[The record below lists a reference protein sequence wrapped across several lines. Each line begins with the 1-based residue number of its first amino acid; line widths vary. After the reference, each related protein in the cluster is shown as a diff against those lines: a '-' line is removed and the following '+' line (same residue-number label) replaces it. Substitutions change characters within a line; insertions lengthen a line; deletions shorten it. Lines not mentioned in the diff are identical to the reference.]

1 MKYLI
6 IFSLIAFSF
15 QSEIFAQKY
24 MTRTGHIWFFSHTDI
39 EDIEAHNHQSTS
51 IIDLEKGEMAFAVL
65 MNGFQFEKALMQE
78 HFREKYVESEKFPKA
93 SFKGR
98 ITNADDFD
106 FSKEGTYEVKV
117 SGELTIHGVTK
128 EVETT
133 GTLQIKGE
141 EILGKAKFQVEP
153 EAFDIKIP
161 SVVRDN
167 IAKNVDVNVDIK
179 YTALNQ

>member
-6 IFSLIAFSF
+6 ILSLLTISI
-15 QSEIFAQKY
+15 QTNSYAQKY

-78 HFREKYVESEKFPKA
+78 HFREKYVETEKYPKA
-93 SFKGR
+93 SFKGK
-98 ITNADDFD
+98 IVNAKEFD
-106 FSKEGTYEVKV
+106 FSKDGTYEVKV

-128 EVETT
+128 EIETM
-133 GTLQIKGE
+133 GTLEIKGE

-153 EAFDIKIP
+153 EAYDIKIP

-179 YTALNQ
+179 YSAMNQ